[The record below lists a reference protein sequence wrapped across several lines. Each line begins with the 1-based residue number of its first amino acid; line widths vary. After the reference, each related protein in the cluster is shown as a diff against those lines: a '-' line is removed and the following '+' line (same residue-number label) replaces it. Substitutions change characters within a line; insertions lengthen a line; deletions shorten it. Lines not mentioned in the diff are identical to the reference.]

1 MQIFLNLVLI
11 TALWFSFS
19 LNPVYSMP
27 DLTPEEMEAAETGTE
42 TETETETESGTE
54 TPTDTDQPTVTADDA
69 CGGMSEFYF
78 PEEKCRQIVSD
89 AGGTLTRD
97 EYFSMRQ
104 VLQACA
110 PVGPAGAQ
118 DGSRTPQRCQDDAGF
133 GFRSYAFDEQ
143 GNLQQTGDHYQV
155 EPSTT
160 LGLQEDGSPIAYSG
174 GEAGPFFSSNS
185 PAMTQMNLL
194 ASSYGTSQLRES
206 MVRMNLCMRRN
217 DETSRSD
224 CPQESFPS
232 DPFFKEHLKDS
243 SEMTDLYTGVKGRS
257 IDAQLLLGEPYNG
270 NIRSYL
276 ADQFYMSDEH
286 TLVAMI
292 MMNATKMAASGEKST
307 EELLTIDTV
316 DAQGNLNPEII
327 EQLQD
332 ADTFYINGDG
342 PNEIAKEQAQ
352 KWIQMGKCDPSA
364 EDPCRV
370 LREEMELMKEK
381 IEEDE
386 ELQKE
391 VRMQKDLKLLESTA
405 DGNYGA
411 RVLDT
416 MGERRV
422 CYRLGLNGYP
432 TPPTENNN
440 CKVAWENGKAKFI
453 EQVQN
458 SSDFNREDYVDPT
471 TGKIDEDAM
480 VQAMYDKRQE
490 ELENKYADEPALQSV
505 IDGKARLAVIQDVAQ
520 LDIRNNPATFN
531 KSGGVISKS
540 GGGFSPLSESQKQQ
554 AIADATEEH
563 GESENANSE
572 MFAQSGVDVNNPTES
587 EVEGESEVANTET
600 VQSYN
605 AAMIAAASDADLA
618 GDVDSDVFVPQKAE
632 GGSGGGFSLFGS
644 SDEGAK
650 EPNPED
656 NPLYGVGRES
666 ILEWPE
672 ELRTSYSDYTTEG
685 REMQTVVGFCTPSLI
700 YPPGQDP
707 NCRCVKGENVRS
719 QVQADDAFVPCRG
732 DDDFDYYSGMY

>member
-1 MQIFLNLVLI
+1 MQVFLHLLFV
-11 TALWFSFS
+11 AAFWFSS
-19 LNPVYSMP
+19 SMNTVYSMP
-27 DLTPEEMEAAETGTE
+27 EESDTGETYKVDYCDSLNPQE
-42 TETETETESGTE
+42 H
-54 TPTDTDQPTVTADDA
+54 P
-69 CGGMSEFYF
+69 
-78 PEEKCRQIVSD
+78 
-89 AGGTLTRD
+89 
-97 EYFSMRQ
+97 YFSPDSCKKIFAKAVAFGGRDSLTAQELNSMRTI
-104 VLQACA
+104 VGGCA
-110 PVGPAGAQ
+110 PTGPAGAQ
-118 DGSRTPQRCQDDAGF
+118 NGSRTPQICQDQAGF
-133 GFRSYAFDEQ
+133 GLLGPDGQAYE
-143 GNLQQTGDHYQV
+143 V
-155 EPSTT
+155 PPSTT
-160 LGLQEDGSPIAYSG
+160 LGLQSDGSPIGYNG
-174 GEAGPFFSSNS
+174 GVVGDYFDPQKPVN
-185 PAMTQMNLL
+185 TQMNLL

-206 MVRMNLCMRRN
+206 MVLLNLCLART
-217 DETSRSD
+217 EPESRGD
-224 CPQESFPS
+224 CADKSFPT
-232 DPFFKEHLKDS
+232 DPLFREHLKDS

-327 EQLQD
+327 EQIQD

-352 KWIQMGKCDPSA
+352 EWIRMGKCDPSA
-364 EDPCRV
+364 EDPCKV

-386 ELQKE
+386 ELKKE

-405 DGNYGA
+405 DGSYGA

-422 CYRLGLNGYP
+422 CYRLGLNGYH
-432 TPPTENNN
+432 TPPKENNN

-471 TGKIDEDAM
+471 TGRIDEDVM

-587 EVEGESEVANTET
+587 EVEEEATVSGSGE
-600 VQSYN
+600 VQSHN
-605 AAMIAAASDADLA
+605 VAMIAAAYNEDLA
-618 GDVDSDVFVPQKAE
+618 ADVDSDVFVPQKTE
-632 GGSGGGFSLFGS
+632 GESGGGFSLFGS

-672 ELRTSYSDYTTEG
+672 ELRTSYSDYTSSG
-685 REMQTVVGFCTPSLI
+685 NEMQTVVGFCTPSLI

>member
-1 MQIFLNLVLI
+1 MQVFLHLLFV
-11 TALWFSFS
+11 AAFWFSS
-19 LNPVYSMP
+19 SMNTVYSMP
-27 DLTPEEMEAAETGTE
+27 EESDTGETYKVDYCDSLNPQE
-42 TETETETESGTE
+42 H
-54 TPTDTDQPTVTADDA
+54 P
-69 CGGMSEFYF
+69 
-78 PEEKCRQIVSD
+78 
-89 AGGTLTRD
+89 
-97 EYFSMRQ
+97 YFSPDSCKKIFAKAVAFGGRDSLTAQELNSMRTI
-104 VLQACA
+104 VGGCA
-110 PVGPAGAQ
+110 PTGPAGAQ
-118 DGSRTPQRCQDDAGF
+118 NGSRTPQICQDQAGF
-133 GFRSYAFDEQ
+133 GLLGPDGQAYE
-143 GNLQQTGDHYQV
+143 V
-155 EPSTT
+155 PPSTT
-160 LGLQEDGSPIAYSG
+160 LGLQSDGSPIGYNG
-174 GEAGPFFSSNS
+174 GVVGDYFDPQKPVN
-185 PAMTQMNLL
+185 TQMNLL

-206 MVRMNLCMRRN
+206 MVLLNLCLART
-217 DETSRSD
+217 EPESRGD
-224 CPQESFPS
+224 CADKSFPT
-232 DPFFKEHLKDS
+232 DPLFREHLKDS

-307 EELLTIDTV
+307 EDLLTIDTV

-327 EQLQD
+327 EQIQD

-352 KWIQMGKCDPSA
+352 EWIRMGKCDPSA
-364 EDPCRV
+364 EDPCKV

-386 ELQKE
+386 ELKKE

-405 DGNYGA
+405 DGSYGA

-432 TPPTENNN
+432 TPPKENNN

-471 TGKIDEDAM
+471 TGRIDEDAM

-587 EVEGESEVANTET
+587 EVEEEATVSGSGE
-600 VQSYN
+600 VQSHN
-605 AAMIAAASDADLA
+605 VAMIAAAYNEDLA
-618 GDVDSDVFVPQKAE
+618 ADVDSDVFVPQKTE
-632 GGSGGGFSLFGS
+632 GESGGGFSLFGS

-672 ELRTSYSDYTTEG
+672 ELRTSYSDYTSSG
-685 REMQTVVGFCTPSLI
+685 NEMQTVVGFCTPSLI

>member
-1 MQIFLNLVLI
+1 MQVFLHLLI
-11 TALWFSFS
+11 VAAFWFSS
-19 LNPVYSMP
+19 SMNPVYSMP
-27 DLTPEEMEAAETGTE
+27 DLTAEEVEAAGTE
-42 TETETETESGTE
+42 TGAETEAETAEE
-54 TPTDTDQPTVTADDA
+54 TFTTSDQPSVNADEA
-69 CGGMSEFYF
+69 CSGMTEFYF
-78 PEEKCRQIVSD
+78 PEDKCRQIVND

-118 DGSRTPQRCQDDAGF
+118 DGSRTPQRCQDYAGF
-133 GFRSYAFDEQ
+133 GFREYSFDEQ
-143 GNLQQTGDHYQV
+143 GSLEQTGNHYQI
-155 EPSTT
+155 EPSTS
-160 LGLQEDGSPIAYSG
+160 LGLQADGSPIAYSG

-185 PAMTQMNLL
+185 PTMTQMNLL

-217 DETSRSD
+217 DKMSRSD

-307 EELLTIDTV
+307 EDLLTIDTV

-332 ADTFYINGDG
+332 AGTFYINGDG

-364 EDPCRV
+364 EDPCKV

-386 ELQKE
+386 ELKKE

-405 DGNYGA
+405 DGSYGA

-432 TPPTENNN
+432 TPPKENNN

-471 TGKIDEDAM
+471 TGRIDEDVM

-587 EVEGESEVANTET
+587 EVEEEATVSGSGE
-600 VQSYN
+600 VQSHN
-605 AAMIAAASDADLA
+605 VAMIAAAYNEDLA
-618 GDVDSDVFVPQKAE
+618 ADVDSDVFVPQKTE
-632 GGSGGGFSLFGS
+632 GESGGGFSLFGS

-672 ELRTSYSDYTTEG
+672 ELRTSYSDYTSSG
-685 REMQTVVGFCTPSLI
+685 NEMQTVVGFCTPSLI